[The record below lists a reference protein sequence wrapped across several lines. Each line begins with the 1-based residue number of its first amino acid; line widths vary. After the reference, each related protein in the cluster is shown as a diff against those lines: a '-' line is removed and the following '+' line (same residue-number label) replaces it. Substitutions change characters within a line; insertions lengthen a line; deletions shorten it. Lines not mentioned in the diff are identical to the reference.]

1 MTSQL
6 MGFTKQ
12 TATVID
18 VKKAIK
24 NCKRAGNFRFAESLK
39 EATQMAKK
47 HNVIITGLYNNCAFI
62 VNYYKESKQADVA
75 LMRMSGDIDDY
86 SNIHLQHMLRVRPRE
101 IFLDVLRLTNS
112 DNEHAMLSY
121 EYELDAKCSMV
132 LDTIFDGEIRE

>member
-1 MTSQL
+1 MPSKI
-6 MGFTKQ
+6 MGFSKQ

-24 NCKRAGNFRFAESLK
+24 NCKRAGNFRFAESIK
-39 EATQMAKK
+39 EATQIAKK
-47 HNVIITGLYNNCAFI
+47 HNVIVTGLYNNCAFI
-62 VNYYKESKQADVA
+62 VNYYKESKQADIA

-101 IFLDVLRLTNS
+101 IFLDVLRLTGSSNP
-112 DNEHAMLSY
+112 NAGLVY

-132 LDTIFDGEIRE
+132 LDTIYDGEIRE